1 MELWNGFVAVI
12 SQLLGGLAHGVGNS
26 YGLAIIILA
35 LLVRLGLLP
44 WTLRAAEQGWHQR
57 RRMEALKPKLE
68 QLAKRHADDPAAHAT
83 AMRALYR
90 EHGVGT
96 GMGGGLLTALV
107 QAPLGLGVYSAIRQG
122 LGGAGAFLWIPRLAR
137 PDVWLAVLVAA
148 LSYAAIALNPAMST
162 QAKTLLQ
169 VLPVLVSFVVV
180 WHAAAG
186 LGLYWA
192 ASSGVNVLQA
202 TLLRHRLRRFAR

>member
-1 MELWNGFVAVI
+1 MEPWNAFVAVI
-12 SQLLGGLAHGVGNS
+12 RQLLGSLAQGLDHS
-26 YGLAIIILA
+26 YGLAIIAMALA
-35 LLVRLGLLP
+35 VRLGLLP
-44 WTLRAAEQGWHQR
+44 WTLRAAEQGWVQR
-57 RRMEALKPKLE
+57 RKMEALKPQLE
-68 QLAKRHADDPAAHAT
+68 QLAKRHASDPAAHAA
-83 AMRALYR
+83 AMRAMYR
-90 EHGVGT
+90 EHGVGL

-122 LGGAGAFLWIPRLAR
+122 LAGAGSFLWIPRLAR
-137 PDVWLAVLVAA
+137 PDLWLALLVAA

-202 TLLRHRLRRFAR
+202 ALLRRRLRRLAL